1 MTRESDRRAQSGML
15 VRRAGY
21 AFSMAEEWRV
31 SLILDGRGGA
41 SHCRDLLRSRFG
53 DDIAVSA
60 GQACIFLY
68 AGSEKAAG
76 EAEYVAREV
85 MAQQGLNAKFQ
96 VERWDPSDE
105 EWRDPGEPA
114 GPDDKPEPDR
124 LRSTATSL
132 LKGAAEALTWGSF

>member
-1 MTRESDRRAQSGML
+1 
-15 VRRAGY
+15 
-21 AFSMAEEWRV
+21 MAEEWRV
-31 SLILDGRGGA
+31 SLILDGRGGT

-60 GQACIFLY
+60 EKACVFLY

-85 MAQQGLNAKFQ
+85 MAQQGLNAEVR

-105 EWRDPGEPA
+105 EWRNPGEPA
-114 GPDDKPEPDR
+114 VSEDKPEPGR
-124 LRSTATSL
+124 FRSTAASL
-132 LKGAAEALTWGSF
+132 LKGTAQAAMRGDF